1 MQEYRMDPAPPPPVP
16 PVDVIAYA
24 DPAVRRRAPLWW
36 RLAFTLACVYLPYAW
51 LVLGGGSW
59 HDYRLTW
66 IKMWPILPGLTAG
79 LLVIPRGSNAVE
91 FAAMGATAGVV
102 VGVFLLLAARSRR
115 RVPIPTIVALVLS
128 VLNSWIAYA
137 IYRA

>member
-1 MQEYRMDPAPPPPVP
+1 MNPDPPTANVL
-16 PVDVIAYA
+16 AYA
-24 DPAVRRRAPLWW
+24 DTAARRRAPLWW
-36 RLAFTLACVYLPYAW
+36 RLALTLACVYLPYAW

-66 IKMWPILPGLTAG
+66 IKLWPILPGLTAG

-91 FAAMGATAGVV
+91 FAAMSAMTASF

-115 RVPIPTIVALVLS
+115 RVPIPTILALALS
-128 VLNSWIAYA
+128 ILNSCIAYA